1 MEAVMTKRIL
11 AASLILAALTA
22 CGYSRGERALSGAG
36 IGAAGGAAIGAITGG
51 DPLTG
56 AVIGGAAGAATGAF
70 TDPDD
75 LNLDPNRD

>member
-1 MEAVMTKRIL
+1 MTKRL
-11 AASLILAALTA
+11 VAATLILSALSA

-75 LNLDPNRD
+75 INLDRDRD

>member
-1 MEAVMTKRIL
+1 MTKRL
-11 AASLILAALTA
+11 FAASLIFTALTA
-22 CGYSRGERALSGAG
+22 CGYTRGDRALSGAG
-36 IGAAGGAAIGAITGG
+36 IGAAGGAAIGAVTGG

-75 LNLDPNRD
+75 VNLDRDRN

>member
-1 MEAVMTKRIL
+1 MTKRFF

-22 CGYSRGERALSGAG
+22 CGYTRGDRALSGAG
-36 IGAAGGAAIGAITGG
+36 IGAAGGAAIGVVTGG

-75 LNLDPNRD
+75 VNLDPDRN